1 MAWKVFDLIVEGAI
15 TLKNKILDI
24 SNDGTLSFDGK
35 TIPTFDGQD
44 FNGRFLM
51 SDGRTITPGDIAFSK
66 KSGVVEKT
74 LGPSGDFQTFD
85 ELSAWIDENVFAPN
99 SWLRVS
105 IESGTYDFVIEGD
118 YLFSTSGRQLPI
130 EIVGSGKDSTII
142 RVSRGQNSGYKAIF
156 SSSAGQL
163 IVSNLS
169 TIDTDESQSLVHV
182 NINGGIGRVHD
193 LSMTGGM
200 RAISCMYNSSI
211 LMWNIYTYNM
221 NVFGNSVI
229 YISSNANA
237 ISWYDM
243 VIEQTNGV
251 AVDAITASSNSS
263 IQINYANIS
272 IKNSKNAIQAQYNGR
287 IVFLSS
293 SSISI
298 EGTTEDDID
307 VTQNSRVV
315 LDIEPITEEGRILSS
330 SIPKNTLMNDGSIWT
345 ISNDG
350 FSTENGLA
358 DYPDGTLELK
368 NSVATNVLDR
378 GEKSVLTKEA
388 ARLIIGLERIIDG
401 KNSGWRFSG
410 ANPDYYG
417 TIGNDAIDM
426 SVSYDISSI
435 FGATGDNAIAIG
447 TGGGKR
453 QEMVSSGVSSVA
465 IGVAC
470 SASADYAIAIGDSNS
485 ASAVSTVVIGSDSAS
500 NYQFG
505 HIIGSNCNIDTGL
518 FASGVNVYLNSINA
532 VGIGS
537 NIISADAA
545 PQAQVLLGAYN
556 IGKDNTVLEVGNG
569 SDKQQEN
576 VIEVYVDGSASLPVS
591 TPSSV
596 AGLGAKSITTIEFL
610 LSEEFGNMLP
620 TVDPGIAGKLWN
632 NNGVLSIS
640 SGV

>member
-330 SIPKNTLMNDGSIWT
+330 SIRWIFNRKRSCRLSRRYIRAKELC
-345 ISNDG
+345 SN
-350 FSTENGLA
+350 
-358 DYPDGTLELK
+358 K
-368 NSVATNVLDR
+368 CV
-378 GEKSVLTKEA
+378 
-388 ARLIIGLERIIDG
+388 
-401 KNSGWRFSG
+401 
-410 ANPDYYG
+410 
-417 TIGNDAIDM
+417 
-426 SVSYDISSI
+426 
-435 FGATGDNAIAIG
+435 
-447 TGGGKR
+447 R
-453 QEMVSSGVSSVA
+453 QGRK
-465 IGVAC
+465 I
-470 SASADYAIAIGDSNS
+470 
-485 ASAVSTVVIGSDSAS
+485 
-500 NYQFG
+500 
-505 HIIGSNCNIDTGL
+505 
-518 FASGVNVYLNSINA
+518 SIN
-532 VGIGS
+532 
-537 NIISADAA
+537 
-545 PQAQVLLGAYN
+545 
-556 IGKDNTVLEVGNG
+556 
-569 SDKQQEN
+569 
-576 VIEVYVDGSASLPVS
+576 
-591 TPSSV
+591 
-596 AGLGAKSITTIEFL
+596 
-610 LSEEFGNMLP
+610 
-620 TVDPGIAGKLWN
+620 
-632 NNGVLSIS
+632 
-640 SGV
+640 